1 MGIIRAT
8 LFIVGTCIGAG
19 FVSGAELV
27 RFFGAGGF
35 FLPVIVSSL
44 AFYFLLVFAL
54 LLGKKYGGY
63 ESATNTLFKR
73 FAPAVRILIALFSFI
88 PCAGFIAGFDAL
100 LPNYKPLLSI
110 VGLLSVS
117 LFVGRGMKGV
127 GILNAV
133 LVPALIAFLFVFGDC
148 AVAFRALMPVSAAGF
163 WGGVVYAGMNAFLA
177 LPVLMDAGREMK
189 RPCFSAALAACFIGA
204 CALFVLG
211 AVAREGQGAIE
222 SEMPFLFVMRGNV
235 LFYVA
240 AALAIATSL
249 CSSLYPLFSLCER
262 LAEKKKAAKY
272 AARALVLLAAFA
284 FSRLGLA
291 GIVVYF
297 YPILGIIGLFFS
309 VFCVLHEYLF
319 EEHDEEIHACRKKTK
334 QKRRAHHKVELK
346 HLPAVD
352 DKITKPRL

>member
-1 MGIIRAT
+1 MGIFRAT

-27 RFFGAGGF
+27 RFFGTEGF
-35 FLPVIVSSL
+35 LFPVLASTL
-44 AFYFLLVFAL
+44 AFCFLLVLAL

-63 ESATNTLFKR
+63 EKVTDALFKR
-73 FAPAVRILIALFSFI
+73 FAPAVRMGIVLVSFI

-100 LPNYKPLLSI
+100 LPTYKPLLSI
-110 VGLLSVS
+110 VGLLAVS

-133 LVPALIAFLFVFGDC
+133 LVPALIAFLFAFGDC
-148 AVAFRALMPVSAAGF
+148 ITAFRAFVPVSANGF
-163 WGGVVYAGMNAFLA
+163 FGGIVYAGMNAFLA
-177 LPVLMDAGREMK
+177 LPILMDAGKDMK
-189 RPCFSAALAACFIGA
+189 RPRLSAALAACFIGA

-211 AVAREGQGAIE
+211 AVAREGQGAIG
-222 SEMPFLFVMRGNV
+222 SEMPFLYVMKGNV

-249 CSSLYPLFSLCER
+249 CSSLYPLFSLCET
-262 LAEKKKAAKY
+262 LGKKKKAAKY

-284 FSRLGLA
+284 LSRLGLA
-291 GIVVYF
+291 GIVAYF
-297 YPILGIIGLFFS
+297 YPILGIFGLFFS
-309 VFCVLHEYLF
+309 AFCVFHEYLF
-319 EEHDEEIHACRKKTK
+319 EQYNEEIHPRRQKAK
-334 QKRRAHHKVELK
+334 QKRRAHHEVELK

-352 DKITKPRL
+352 DQIPKPRL